1 MELDVLLVV
10 LHCLLTDGPDV
21 VELALVKLPGVK
33 HTGVVLPDVGMGIV
47 LADCKGGLSRDNN
60 LTTEA
65 LGLSGCDAFVHCSKL
80 RAS

>member
-1 MELDVLLVV
+1 MKTGILRSHWGCYKKNTHNYSTHLISGMELDVLLVV

-47 LADCKGGLSRDNN
+47 LGDCKGGLS
-60 LTTEA
+60 
-65 LGLSGCDAFVHCSKL
+65 
-80 RAS
+80 